1 MAEKRVDKISYVTVA
16 GALLNV
22 ALCAIKT
29 VAGVLG
35 HSSAMVADAVHSLS
49 DLVSDAV
56 VLIMVRIS
64 SNGQD
69 KNHDYGHGKFET
81 LATVCVSILLL
92 VIGVRLMSQSIK
104 SILFVI
110 NGGEIAAPG
119 QIAFWAALVSIV
131 VKEFLFQ
138 WTAAVGRRENSS
150 VVIANAW
157 HHRSDA
163 LSSVGAALGIGG
175 AILFG
180 GKWTVLDPA
189 AGCII
194 SIVLIVVAVRIAAPA
209 VNELTDASLPDDV
222 ENRIAEIIMSVS
234 GIKNV
239 HDLKTRRTGPDIV
252 IDVHV
257 LIDAD
262 ESVAEAHNMTEAAEE
277 AIRQE
282 FGQRTLVNI
291 HVEPYY

>member
-1 MAEKRVDKISYVTVA
+1 M
-16 GALLNV
+16 
-22 ALCAIKT
+22 
-29 VAGVLG
+29 
-35 HSSAMVADAVHSLS
+35 
-49 DLVSDAV
+49 
-56 VLIMVRIS
+56 
-64 SNGQD
+64 
-69 KNHDYGHGKFET
+69 
-81 LATVCVSILLL
+81 
-92 VIGVRLMSQSIK
+92 
-104 SILFVI
+104 
-110 NGGEIAAPG
+110 
-119 QIAFWAALVSIV
+119 
-131 VKEFLFQ
+131 
-138 WTAAVGRRENSS
+138 
-150 VVIANAW
+150 
-157 HHRSDA
+157 
-163 LSSVGAALGIGG
+163 
-175 AILFG
+175 
-180 GKWTVLDPA
+180 LDPA

-194 SIVLIVVAVRIAAPA
+194 SIVLIVVVVRIAAPA